1 MWQTFSRFA
10 RRAFNKIYK
19 IIGNVSTDYVQHLLV
34 EDLDIDTEMQM
45 LGFTRLR
52 RKTKKNPTVT
62 YVLTLD

>member
-34 EDLDIDTEMQM
+34 EDLDIDTELQM

-52 RKTKKNPTVT
+52 R
-62 YVLTLD
+62 